1 MAWKRS
7 VKVEFDDFGRSM
19 LEVAARRTGQ
29 SVGDLLC
36 QAAQRS
42 MAGNSRSVPRLRQLV
57 PAGSSGEIV
66 ATLELPPAEW
76 QALEA
81 EAARQNVPVEQ
92 LLEHAALHLVADLDL
107 SPRATTSA

>member
-1 MAWKRS
+1 MGWKRS
-7 VKVEFDDFGRSM
+7 VRVEFDDFGRSM

-29 SVGDLLC
+29 SIEDLLC
-36 QAAQRS
+36 EAAHRS
-42 MAGNSRSVPRLRQLV
+42 VAGNSRPVPRLRELV
-57 PAGSSGEIV
+57 PAGSSGEV
-66 ATLELPPAEW
+66 ATTLELPPAEW